1 MSGMQPLKNGT
12 FANDVPLLPNRT
24 KLLGQILK
32 HKGYQTAYIGKWHL
46 LGGKRVRPIPQ
57 GGMGYGFDTLL
68 TYNCYVGFRA
78 SNSFLGTIKAIRNI
92 PNIGKSTVRPN
103 GF

>member
-1 MSGMQPLKNGT
+1 MQPLKNGT

-46 LGGKRVRPIPQ
+46 LGGNGDRPIPQ

-78 SNSFLGTIKAIRNI
+78 GNSFFWNNKADKEYSEYWEVY
-92 PNIGKSTVRPN
+92 GQT
-103 GF
+103 